1 MRLTL
6 NSPPSPTEPGT
17 TPAPL
22 NPRKPEAPS
31 SAALETIKL
40 LDATLLQSAVVE
52 LSRAAQNGTQQ
63 DQLKHLLQEFEA
75 TLTDSQR
82 QLLASE
88 GLSAVK
94 MLDATLLQSA
104 VVELSRA
111 AQNGTKPDQLKHLL
125 QEFEATLTDSQ
136 RQLLASGGLSAVK
149 LLEATFLQSAV
160 VELSRAA
167 QDGTKPDDPKH
178 LHQEFEATL
187 TDSQRQLIASGGLS
201 AELLT
206 PGQIEILR
214 KMEPY
219 LQGLTPE
226 QIRLLGLQDGIRE
239 AQEISRREHVAG
251 QGAAKQAIMPY
262 AAGILLLVVV
272 ALILVML
279 KAC

>member
-1 MRLTL
+1 M
-6 NSPPSPTEPGT
+6 
-17 TPAPL
+17 PAPL

-52 LSRAAQNGTQQ
+52 LSRAAQ
-63 DQLKHLLQEFEA
+63 D
-75 TLTDSQR
+75 
-82 QLLASE
+82 
-88 GLSAVK
+88 
-94 MLDATLLQSA
+94 
-104 VVELSRA
+104 
-111 AQNGTKPDQLKHLL
+111 GTKPDELKHLL

-149 LLEATFLQSAV
+149 LLDATLLQSAV

-167 QDGTKPDDPKH
+167 QNGTKPDELKRLLQEFEATLTDSQRQLLARGGLSAVKLLDATLLQSAVVELSRAAPNGIKPDDLKL

-187 TDSQRQLIASGGLS
+187 TDSQRQLLASGGLS
-201 AELLT
+201 AEWLT

-219 LQGLTPE
+219 LQELTPE
-226 QIRLLGLQDGIRE
+226 QISLLGLQDQVRE
-239 AQEISRREHVAG
+239 AQERSRRQHEAG
-251 QGAAKQAIMPY
+251 QGASKQAIMPY
-262 AAGILLLVVV
+262 AVGILLLVVI

-279 KAC
+279 RAC